1 MNGVQFLFNDCFI
14 VASLP
19 CLSIPIRFLF
29 LFGEM
34 AGIGNTVRNKNR
46 LPPIYRSVFG
56 VFFLSF
62 SPRRLIFTH
71 AWRLIAV
78 DRMQFTLATSL
89 RLPLDRTQPISFAN
103 LSVQIL
109 EKCWVCVCG
118 KICASNLL
126 RSDSVQCNMTEITTV
141 KPEEE
146 KIVDGGSSY
155 VLE

>member
-62 SPRRLIFTH
+62 SPQRLIFTH

-78 DRMQFTLATSL
+78 DRMQFTSRYLTSAPTRPHPAHL
-89 RLPLDRTQPISFAN
+89 FCQFVRPDTGKM
-103 LSVQIL
+103 LSV
-109 EKCWVCVCG
+109 CVR
-118 KICASNLL
+118 KNLRFNLL